1 MNKVDTGTGTQ
12 RLIPKSPA
20 VDYERQAEENRSGS
34 VSFAVG
40 DSFQSFEE
48 VEDSIRR
55 YKEVHFVE
63 FWKKDTRTIQA
74 ASKRLN
80 RPLLPR
86 LKYYEV
92 KYCCIHGGQRF

>member
-1 MNKVDTGTGTQ
+1 MDEGA
-12 RLIPKSPA
+12 SSSA
-20 VDYERQAEENRSGS
+20 S

-48 VEDSIRR
+48 VEARIKR
-55 YKEVHFVE
+55 YKELNFVE
-63 FWKKDTRTIQA
+63 FWKRDSRTVEA

-86 LKYYEV
+86 LKYYEL
-92 KYCCIHGGQRF
+92 KYCCIHGGQHFKPKGKGLRITS